1 MLVMDEILT
10 HLDASGRE
18 AVGSVLRALVHGP
31 SSLDGDRSS
40 GKEEVVDVAS
50 TASGSMDEG
59 GDVFSQL
66 LGGGAY
72 ETVIVILQDLAAQ
85 ELEEAFDHIDTVV
98 KHSDSSTVIVDGMVP
113 LESQLVVNI

>member
-1 MLVMDEILT
+1 MDEILT

-18 AVGSVLRALVHGP
+18 AVGSVLRALVQGP
-31 SSLDGDRSS
+31 SSAT
-40 GKEEVVDVAS
+40 EEDLTEEEHS
-50 TASGSMDEG
+50 NMK
-59 GDVFSQL
+59 VFSRL

-98 KHSDSSTVIVDGMVP
+98 KEADSSRVIVDGGD
-113 LESQLVVNI
+113 